1 MNIEI
6 ASELSKKYE
15 VEIII
20 ARNGQE
26 ALELFLDDMKTEIDL
41 IFMDIQMPV
50 MDGYEATRKIRSSQ
64 KSNAK
69 TIPIVAMTANAF
81 AEDISLSLASGMNN
95 HLSKPINVAELF
107 EVLTTYLQ

>member
-1 MNIEI
+1 
-6 ASELSKKYE
+6 
-15 VEIII
+15 
-20 ARNGQE
+20 
-26 ALELFLDDMKTEIDL
+26 MKTEIDL

-50 MDGYEATRKIRSSQ
+50 MDGYEATRKIRASQ